1 MILQDKLTK
10 EKKCDRIGTLWQTEE
25 FKWKTVKEATVYNAG
40 EKHKVCNDCGKV
52 LGTATIKQLKAA
64 KPKLSKIENTSS
76 GVKLTWSKVSGADK
90 YRVYRKTSKSDWKYI
105 GTTSKNY
112 YTDKTAKSGTKYYY
126 AIKARNEAGNS
137 SLSSSLSKYYLADP
151 TLKKPSSTKSGVKLS
166 WSKVSGA
173 DGYVIYYKTGSE
185 SYKKLTT
192 VKGSS
197 KVTYTH
203 TKAKKGKTYTYKIKA
218 YKSKTYSA
226 YSNAKKIKDK
236 Y

>member
-1 MILQDKLTK
+1 M
-10 EKKCDRIGTLWQTEE
+10 
-25 FKWKTVKEATVYNAG
+25 
-40 EKHKVCNDCGKV
+40 
-52 LGTATIKQLKAA
+52 
-64 KPKLSKIENTSS
+64 
-76 GVKLTWSKVSGADK
+76 
-90 YRVYRKTSKSDWKYI
+90 
-105 GTTSKNY
+105 
-112 YTDKTAKSGTKYYY
+112 
-126 AIKARNEAGNS
+126 
-137 SLSSSLSKYYLADP
+137 
-151 TLKKPSSTKSGVKLS
+151 KKPSSTKSGVKLS